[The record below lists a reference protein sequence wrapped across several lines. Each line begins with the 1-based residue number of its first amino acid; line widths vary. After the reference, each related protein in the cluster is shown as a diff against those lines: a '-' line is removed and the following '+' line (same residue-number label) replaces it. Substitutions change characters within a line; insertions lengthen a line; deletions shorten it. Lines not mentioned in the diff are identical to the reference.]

1 MMTLKEAARLCGGTV
16 LPEYEAVEFA
26 GAAFDSRTL
35 KPGQLFAAL
44 RGETNDGHKYIPNAL
59 QAGAAAVLA
68 EQQLPGVPTVLVP
81 DSLAGLQA
89 LAKGWRQALRGMK
102 VIALTG
108 SYGKTTTKEMLAKL
122 CACVYR
128 TGCTQK
134 NFNNDIGVPVTLLD
148 QGPETELAVVE
159 MGMNHA
165 GEIAPLAD
173 MARPDVAVITNI
185 GDMHLENLGTRE
197 NICKEKLNIVRGL
210 APGGV
215 AVLHGD
221 EPLLRQAALSCPVLW
236 FGLSPDNDLRAEDI
250 AEGPASVSFTAVG
263 FGQRVPVTL
272 PVPGEHNVLN
282 TLAAMLA
289 ARCAGVPLAAA
300 PEALADF
307 QNTGDRMRIYAQDGY
322 TVVAD
327 SYNAG
332 PRSMKAAFEVF
343 RLQPTQGRR
352 IAVLGDMLELGENAP
367 ELHRQVGEQAAA
379 VADLILLVGEH
390 RADTARG
397 AGAKARCFDSR
408 EVLVE
413 ALRAEA
419 RPGDA
424 LLFKGS
430 RGMKLET
437 VRDAFFNRP

>member
-1 MMTLKEAARLCGGTV
+1 M
-16 LPEYEAVEFA
+16 
-26 GAAFDSRTL
+26 
-35 KPGQLFAAL
+35 
-44 RGETNDGHKYIPNAL
+44 
-59 QAGAAAVLA
+59 
-68 EQQLPGVPTVLVP
+68 
-81 DSLAGLQA
+81 
-89 LAKGWRQALRGMK
+89 
-102 VIALTG
+102 
-108 SYGKTTTKEMLAKL
+108 
-122 CACVYR
+122 
-128 TGCTQK
+128 
-134 NFNNDIGVPVTLLD
+134 
-148 QGPETELAVVE
+148 
-159 MGMNHA
+159 
-165 GEIAPLAD
+165 
-173 MARPDVAVITNI
+173 
-185 GDMHLENLGTRE
+185 
-197 NICKEKLNIVRGL
+197 
-210 APGGV
+210 
-215 AVLHGD
+215 
-221 EPLLRQAALSCPVLW
+221 
-236 FGLSPDNDLRAEDI
+236 RAEDI

-282 TLAAMLA
+282 ALAAMLA

-397 AGAKARCFDSR
+397 AGSKARCFDSR